1 MKSRLAIFSLLVAT
15 TCAGLPLNSFCQQP
29 FVVVPPT
36 NAMFPDYG
44 AGNVAATRL
53 RRMPSRL
60 FDFDRAALRDVL
72 RFLADEAEMPFVGI
86 PESDAANRRLVTF
99 TMQASPFTALE
110 SVCRDNGVRLTYE
123 NGVWYMRTVDEER
136 ERRLREEEENQLVGI
151 VYRLKYDPVDR
162 IDFRN
167 SGSAAGGGGVSGTSG
182 SSAQSSASGSSNLS
196 APVLPLQ
203 NSQRVFKAKA
213 PRIVNEIRI
222 MLGLPPISYNEDG
235 TVQGE
240 QQTAGRTVES
250 TVATATDGESSAPGR
265 LNPTYVPPQ
274 TPQVIYNSDSNAL
287 WVVAT
292 RQQHKWVEEYLLSV
306 DQPQALIAIEVKFF
320 ETVRDPGKQLG
331 INWAGTFVDAQ
342 GNQTGLRVSATDIRA
357 GAPGSLGSFQLGDGS
372 ADGTPPGDLDA
383 LTNFNGSGFTFN
395 APYSAVLSASQVA
408 FAIQA
413 FMQDRQTSIVQ
424 YPRVLTV
431 NNREVAI
438 TSAQTTPFIGQQSTV
453 TGATDSTTAGAQFIQ
468 TGTQVNVLPKVVGSE
483 QIAMTVAITISAIT
497 GFKELNYGGGVQDQV
512 PITSGRVYNASLQV
526 DSGYTLAV
534 GGLESVDDT
543 ENKNGIPLLR
553 DIPGVGELFKSKTR
567 ARNKRNLIVFITPT
581 VIFNPKATRGVGETP
596 ETTIPVRPDD
606 PTPPA
611 FTPDGQLVGGIDAVN
626 GALAW
631 FEMQIRLFKQINKEN
646 RTDKES
652 IKKLRAVIATARM
665 LVTDVSLMRE
675 SAPASRQNELIQRE
689 ERAIGVLTE
698 LNKILAAAQDNVF

>member
-1 MKSRLAIFSLLVAT
+1 MKRRLTVLCLLVAVS
-15 TCAGLPLNSFCQQP
+15 GLVLPLALAQQP
-29 FVVVPPT
+29 FVVVPPS
-36 NAMFPDYG
+36 NASFTDYG
-44 AGNVAATRL
+44 TGNVAATRL
-53 RRMPSRL
+53 RRMPAQL
-60 FDFDRAALRDVL
+60 FEFDRAALRDVL
-72 RFLADEAEMPFVGI
+72 RFLADSAEIPFIGI
-86 PESDAANRRLVTF
+86 PENDALNRRLVTF

-110 SVCRDNGVRLTYE
+110 SVCRDNGVRLSYE
-123 NGVWYMRTVDEER
+123 NGIWYMRAIDEER
-136 ERRLREEEENQLVGI
+136 ERRLREEEENLLVGI

-162 IDFRN
+162 IDFKDSSN
-167 SGSAAGGGGVSGTSG
+167 QGVSGP
-182 SSAQSSASGSSNLS
+182 SAQSSATGTSSLS

-213 PRIVNEIRI
+213 PRIVNEIRV

-240 QQTAGRTVES
+240 QQAPSRTVES
-250 TVATATDGESSAPGR
+250 TVASSEAGSVSVPGR

-274 TPQVIYNSDSNAL
+274 SPQVIYNSDSNTL

-320 ETVRDPGKQLG
+320 ETIRDPGKQLG

-342 GNQTGLRVSATDIRA
+342 GNQTGLRVGVTDIRA
-357 GAPGSLGSFQLGDGS
+357 GAPGTLGSFQLGDGS
-372 ADGTPPGDLDA
+372 ADGTPPGSLDA

-497 GFKELNYGGGVQDQV
+497 GFKELNYGGGVSDQV

-543 ENKNGIPLLR
+543 QNKNGIPLLK

-567 ARNKRNLIVFITPT
+567 SRNKRNLIVFITPT
-581 VIFNPKATRGVGETP
+581 VIYNPNATRGIGETP
-596 ETTIPVRPDD
+596 DATIPVRPDD
-606 PTPPA
+606 PTTPA
-611 FTPDGQLVGGIDAVN
+611 FTPDGQLVGGVDAIN

-631 FEMQIRLFKQINKEN
+631 FEMQIRYFKQINKEN

-665 LVTDVSLMRE
+665 LVTDVSAMRM
-675 SAPASRQNELIQRE
+675 SAPASRSNELMLRE

-698 LNKILAAAQDNVF
+698 LNKILSSAQNNVM